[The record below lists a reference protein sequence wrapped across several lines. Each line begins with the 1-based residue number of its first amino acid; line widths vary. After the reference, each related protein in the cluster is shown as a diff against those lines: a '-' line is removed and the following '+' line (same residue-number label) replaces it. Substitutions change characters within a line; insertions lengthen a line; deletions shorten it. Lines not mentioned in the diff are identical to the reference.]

1 MVQFNA
7 LTATPVSLK
16 QEDLVAVYDA
26 SYGDLVQVAV
36 RFLLARIYGGIYADN
51 VTVNLG
57 AVSTV
62 WTKITAFDAETTNS
76 YGCTPSHSNDQI
88 TIDAEGIVLIQ
99 YSVTAY
105 NDAGARQ
112 IGCRIANNGV
122 AVDQSY
128 AHEVTT
134 AASSKSNMSGHAMIP
149 VAANDV
155 ITLETTH
162 SHGASGGNLYI
173 SDCSLNITYVGPK
186 A

>member
-16 QEDLVAVYDA
+16 QGDLVAVYDA

-36 RFLLARIYGGIYADN
+36 RFLLARIYGGIFADN
-51 VTVNLG
+51 VSVNLG
-57 AVSTV
+57 AVGST
-62 WTKITAFDAETTNS
+62 WTKITAFDEETTNS
-76 YGCTPSHSNDQI
+76 YGCTPSHSDDQI

-134 AASSKSNMSGHAMIP
+134 AANSKANMSGHALIP
-149 VAANDV
+149 VAVDDV
-155 ITLETTH
+155 ITVEAAH
-162 SHGASGGNLYI
+162 SHGTTSGDLYV